1 MRYVFVFLS
10 SIIFYT
16 NSVAQQLVMR
26 GDHPDPSVVKIG
38 DTYWASATTSNWF
51 PAYPLLKSKD
61 LVNWKT
67 EGYVFN
73 QLPAWAD
80 YYFWAP
86 EISYENG
93 KVYIYYA
100 AHKKGGNLC
109 LGIASADKP
118 EGPYTDHGPLMCQE
132 VGSIDAFP
140 MRDENG
146 KLYIIWKEDGNSV
159 NKPTPIWA
167 QQINEQR
174 TAFVGQKKE
183 LFHNDKGWEGNLV
196 EGVSM
201 IKRGEY
207 YYAFY
212 AAAGCCGRECTY
224 QTGVA
229 RSKTLLG
236 PWEKYKNNP
245 VLTHV
250 DEWRCPGHGTPIEK
264 DGKYYFLY
272 HAYDKQTNVYTGRE
286 ALLMEFRF
294 TGDGWIEF
302 VKDNVR
308 NDVAV
313 TSFKD
318 NFRGTRISNNW
329 QWSVFEQPRFQQK
342 GGEIVLNALPS
353 KSGAFLGTK
362 TISGTYNASVKITV
376 KRTNAA
382 AGIGIIGDEKNTL
395 SALYKNG
402 EIRVVQ
408 LKDGKETELDRKS
421 VTVKNK
427 LIFTVTVTNG
437 KDISFLYNTGK
448 RYEVLNNKPVDGS
461 FLPPWDR
468 SLRVGVIA
476 KGHANEV
483 ATFDEFELNNNST
496 FKTK

>member
-245 VLTHV
+245 VLTHD

-302 VKDNVR
+302 VKDNIK
-308 NDVAV
+308 NDVAL
-313 TSFKD
+313 TSFTD
-318 NFRGTRISNNW
+318 NFRGKKLANNW
-329 QWSVFEQPRFQQK
+329 QWSVFHQPSFQHK
-342 GGEIVLNALPS
+342 GGALLLNGSPS
-353 KSGAFLGTK
+353 ASGSFLGIKTTSGKYTAVTK
-362 TISGTYNASVKITV
+362 VRT
-376 KRTNAA
+376 KRTSAA
-382 AGIGIIGDEKNTL
+382 AGIGIFGDEENTIT
-395 SALYKNG
+395 ALFNNG
-402 EIRVVQ
+402 TINLVQ
-408 LKDGKETELDRKS
+408 LKGGKLSEIAKVSATI
-421 VTVKNK
+421 KNDLFFK
-427 LIFTVTVTNG
+427 VEVING
-437 KDISFLYNTGK
+437 KDITFYYSINGK
-448 RYEVLNNKPVDGS
+448 DFNQLNKQPVDGS
-461 FLPPWDR
+461 YLPPWDR
-468 SLRVGVIA
+468 SLRVGIVA
-476 KGHANEV
+476 KGNANEV
-483 ATFDEFELNNNST
+483 VTFDKFELINN
-496 FKTK
+496 